1 MKEQNYTDLQF
12 KIPVEEREQKLKQ
25 VQQTSIFLQ
34 FIEERS
40 YEDQKLLFA
49 EIDNILDEG
58 MPMMEYLETGFK
70 EGQAGW
76 TDYRKIARL
85 CFVETMLDFM
95 EELRERTKDLQ
106 RSNDFNK
113 AYETALRG
121 IAHYL
126 YGVTDKFPREAIRC
140 LFLLTDEDIDPYRQ
154 GITMSRLVM
163 HSFTFCKTDEQRT
176 EIEQLIKDC
185 MI

>member
-1 MKEQNYTDLQF
+1 
-12 KIPVEEREQKLKQ
+12 
-25 VQQTSIFLQ
+25 
-34 FIEERS
+34 
-40 YEDQKLLFA
+40 
-49 EIDNILDEG
+49 
-58 MPMMEYLETGFK
+58 MM
-70 EGQAGW
+70 
-76 TDYRKIARL
+76 
-85 CFVETMLDFM
+85 DFM

-126 YGVTDKFPREAIRC
+126 YGVTDKFPREAVRC

-176 EIEQLIKDC
+176 EIEELIKDC